1 MTTHTELWKH
11 KITLKATFR
20 YGNEKRGLNKRDKK
34 TFGSSREEICK
45 ATTMIY
51 KTGWQKECKYQGKT
65 ASSKKKTRCKD
76 KFLDKSWR
84 D

>member
-1 MTTHTELWKH
+1 
-11 KITLKATFR
+11 
-20 YGNEKRGLNKRDKK
+20 LNKRDKK

-76 KFLDKSWR
+76 KFLDKS
-84 D
+84 